1 MSTAPRERLGWGPWQ
16 RFPRNA
22 VFFAALLANVVL
34 ALNLWSIV
42 PVQREGSL
50 AFVERTL
57 QRGLERKVGERKV
70 VEHRLSTARIYALF
84 VLVGLLT
91 LVSLAVTPTLF
102 GKESGEL
109 RWGGRALALI
119 PPLML
124 GLMLYGNWYR
134 AGGA

>member
-1 MSTAPRERLGWGPWQ
+1 MSTAPRERPGWGPWQ

-42 PVQREGSL
+42 PVRREGGI

-57 QRGLERKVGERKV
+57 QRGGELTV
-70 VEHRLSTARIYALF
+70 VEQQLSTGRIYALF

-102 GKESGEL
+102 GKDSGEL
-109 RWGGRALALI
+109 RWGGRALALL

>member
-42 PVQREGSL
+42 PVRRAGSV

-57 QRGLERKVGERKV
+57 QRSGERRI
-70 VEHRLSTARIYALF
+70 VERTLSTARIYALL

>member
-1 MSTAPRERLGWGPWQ
+1 MSTAPRERPGWRPWQ

-42 PVQREGSL
+42 PVRREGSI

-57 QRGLERKVGERKV
+57 ERGGERKI
-70 VEHRLSTARIYALF
+70 VEHTLGTARTYALF
-84 VLVGLLT
+84 VLVGLLA

-102 GKESGEL
+102 GKDSGEL
-109 RWGGRALALI
+109 RWGGRVLALI

>member
-22 VFFAALLANVVL
+22 VFFLALLANVVL
-34 ALNLWSIV
+34 AINLWSIV
-42 PVQREGSL
+42 PVQRDGSV

-57 QRGLERKVGERKV
+57 QRNGDRKV
-70 VEHRLSTARIYALF
+70 VEHTLSTARIYALF

>member
-42 PVQREGSL
+42 PVRRAGGVT
-50 AFVERTL
+50 FVERTL
-57 QRGLERKVGERKV
+57 QRSGERRI
-70 VEHRLSTARIYALF
+70 VERTLSTARIYALF
-84 VLVGLLT
+84 MLVGLLT

>member
-1 MSTAPRERLGWGPWQ
+1 MSTAPRERPGWGPWQ

-42 PVQREGSL
+42 PVRREGSI
-50 AFVERTL
+50 AFVERMV
-57 QRGLERKVGERKV
+57 QRSGERKI
-70 VEHRLSTARIYALF
+70 VEHRLSTARTYALF

-102 GKESGEL
+102 GKDSGEL
-109 RWGGRALALI
+109 RWGGRALALL

>member
-1 MSTAPRERLGWGPWQ
+1 
-16 RFPRNA
+16 

-42 PVQREGSL
+42 PVRREGSI
-50 AFVERTL
+50 AFVERMV
-57 QRGLERKVGERKV
+57 QRSGERKI
-70 VEHRLSTARIYALF
+70 VEHRLSTARTYALF

-102 GKESGEL
+102 GKDSGEL
-109 RWGGRALALI
+109 RWGGRALALL

>member
-1 MSTAPRERLGWGPWQ
+1 MSTAPRERPGWGPWQ

-42 PVQREGSL
+42 PVRRDG
-50 AFVERTL
+50 AMVFVERTQ
-57 QRGLERKVGERKV
+57 QRGGQRRIVERT
-70 VEHRLSTARIYALF
+70 LATARIYALF

-102 GKESGEL
+102 GKDSGEL

>member
-1 MSTAPRERLGWGPWQ
+1 MSNAPRERQGFGPWQ

-22 VFFAALLANVVL
+22 VFFAALLVNVVL
-34 ALNLWSIV
+34 TINLWSIV
-42 PVQREGSL
+42 PTRTETGF

-57 QRGLERKVGERKV
+57 QRGPERNVGERKLV
-70 VEHRLSTARIYALF
+70 ARTLNTGRIYALF

-91 LVSLAVTPTLF
+91 LVGLAVTPTLF

-109 RWGGRALALI
+109 RWGGRALALL